1 MLVGKEVHFLHSN
14 INISMAKL
22 TNKEIERGSVIK
34 IDKIILPI
42 NPLDPN
48 NSKNGYVIYRVVYN
62 TEGYDYTFK
71 LRGESSTIDDL
82 KARIYN
88 KLIETEKY
96 VAVQVQSN
104 TVKQTQESIT
114 ELNGQPIKDP
124 NNKDGEP
131 NPPRR

>member
-1 MLVGKEVHFLHSN
+1 
-14 INISMAKL
+14 MAKL